1 MGVDLEAA
9 LGQADLFSG
18 VDRRHLRKLA
28 RKMRTV
34 RYASGDEIM
43 VAGGPGMHG
52 GLGSMGV
59 VLQGS
64 LQVRHP
70 DGTVFAHIK
79 PGEVFGEMALL
90 DDQPRSA
97 TLTADEPTEVAL
109 LSAAEFRE
117 ELKDNQAFTLNLV
130 RILAQRLREAR
141 AEQREIRGH
150 ETGDRTSP

>member
-1 MGVDLEAA
+1 MATNLEAA
-9 LGQADLFSG
+9 LGQVDLFSG

-34 RYASGDEIM
+34 EYASGDEIM
-43 VAGGPGMHG
+43 VAGGPAWHG

-59 VLQGS
+59 VLGGS
-64 LQVRHP
+64 LQVCHP
-70 DGTVFAHIK
+70 DGTVFAHIR
-79 PGEVFGEMALL
+79 PGEVFGEMALI

-97 TLTADEPTEVAL
+97 TLVAEEPTEVAL

-117 ELKDNQAFTLNLV
+117 ELKDNGAFTLNMI

-141 AEQREIRGH
+141 AEGRESGEGAR
-150 ETGDRTSP
+150 DRASS